1 MGLGPVDEE
10 EFFRG
15 AGKGGI
21 EPVDVVGGEHIVCH
35 ISLIEIDMGPLTT
48 LGFMTCN
55 CIGKLDLKVVVVTV
69 ALQFLD
75 EVCLI
80 GYVGIIL
87 QNGIEEL
94 LLLVMSQ
101 SGSLR
106 CKGIKDDDGS
116 QFIVIVVGKQH
127 RHLSETEAKEFMDIP
142 DTLNDGN
149 VAIGNKWDFLGAL
162 CPEIVVLHNHQLVAS
177 A

>member
-1 MGLGPVDEE
+1 MSPLFPRYDICLGLGPVDEE

-21 EPVDVVGGEHIVCH
+21 EPVDVVGGEHVVCH
-35 ISLIEIDMGPLTT
+35 ITLIEIDMGPLTT
-48 LGFMTCN
+48 LGFMASD
-55 CIGKLDLKVVVVTV
+55 CIGELDLKGVVVTV

-75 EVCLI
+75 AVCLI

-87 QNGIEEL
+87 QNGIVEL
-94 LLLVMSQ
+94 FLLVMSQ
-101 SGSLR
+101 GGCLR

-149 VAIGNKWDFLGAL
+149 VAIGEEGYFVYG
-162 CPEIVVLHNHQLVAS
+162 
-177 A
+177 